1 MTYQYWQSILPAAW
15 KQDTL
20 QALVFRAFMYVLT
33 TNLSKTNILKVFSEK
48 FIISELGNRKNQ

>member
-1 MTYQYWQSILPAAW
+1 MTYQHWQSILPAAW

-48 FIISELGNRKNQ
+48 FIISELGDRKNQ